1 MSKAYLF
8 DWNNGDNVERLWYM
22 KGIIAQIPVR
32 DDRGAF
38 PATVWV
44 LRSRRG
50 GKACF
55 RLYDG
60 DLTGLAVFSSETHAV
75 RFGEWFE
82 REHGMRMESMS
93 LPVALVTAK
102 MMGHPVECLFL
113 LDDVDS
119 PLIYVL

>member
-1 MSKAYLF
+1 
-8 DWNNGDNVERLWYM
+8 M
-22 KGIIAQIPVR
+22 KGIIAQIPIR
-32 DDRGAF
+32 DDREAF
-38 PATVWV
+38 PGTVWV

-82 REHGMRMESMS
+82 REQGMQIDSMS
-93 LPVALVTAK
+93 LAMALVTAK
-102 MMGHPVECLFL
+102 LMGHPVECLFL
-113 LDDVDS
+113 LDNIDA
-119 PLIYVL
+119 PLIHAL